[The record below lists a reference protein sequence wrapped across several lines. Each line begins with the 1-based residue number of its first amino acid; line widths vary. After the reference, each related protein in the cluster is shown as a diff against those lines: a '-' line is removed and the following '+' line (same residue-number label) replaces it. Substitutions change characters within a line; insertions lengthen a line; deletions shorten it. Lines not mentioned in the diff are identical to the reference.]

1 MTDHIPAG
9 GPVEDP
15 PPPERFDPAAIL
27 RALNE
32 HGVCYVVIGGVA
44 ATLHGAP
51 VVTYDLDLTPQ
62 QTRDNITRLAAALTS
77 IGALRYTDPDLPF
90 TTPGPE
96 DFEYLV
102 ESFASPIGYIDV
114 FREVQAIGG
123 YDQLRPRAHDA
134 DVDGIR
140 IAIASLGGWCE
151 VGGGGGRRK
160 RRLRHAGLRGSMRST
175 VASTAGGGCGARRA
189 AEGP

>member
-27 RALNE
+27 RSLNE
-32 HGVCYVVIGGVA
+32 HGVRYVVIGGVA

-62 QTRDNITRLAAALTS
+62 QSRDNITRLAAALTS

-90 TTPGPE
+90 ATPGPE

-102 ESFASPIGYIDV
+102 ESFASPLGYIDV

-123 YDQLRPRAHDA
+123 YDQLRPNALDT
-134 DVDGIR
+134 DVDGIQ
-140 IAIASLGGWCE
+140 IAIASLDDVIASKRATDRPKDRMHLTLLLPL
-151 VGGGGGRRK
+151 VGEIGR
-160 RRLRHAGLRGSMRST
+160 SP
-175 VASTAGGGCGARRA
+175 A
-189 AEGP
+189 AELDR